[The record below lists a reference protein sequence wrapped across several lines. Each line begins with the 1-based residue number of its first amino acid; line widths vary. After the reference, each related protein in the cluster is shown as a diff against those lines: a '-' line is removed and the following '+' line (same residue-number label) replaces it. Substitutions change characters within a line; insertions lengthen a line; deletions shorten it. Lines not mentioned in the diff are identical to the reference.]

1 MLYGGAF
8 EGVHVA
14 VVVRAEH
21 VCSSCR
27 PDAQGGGEADHS
39 AFGWGATL
47 PESFWP
53 GCPPAECTVVGFAAT
68 LRVGTAKGAYV
79 LRTHD
84 DGNMYAFKRAA
95 VEQLLTAAQALPP

>member
-1 MLYGGAF
+1 MCDIG
-8 EGVHVA
+8 
-14 VVVRAEH
+14 RANPVSVSTDTEF
-21 VCSSCR
+21 S
-27 PDAQGGGEADHS
+27 GLTL
-39 AFGWGATL
+39 TL

>member
-1 MLYGGAF
+1 MCDIG
-8 EGVHVA
+8 
-14 VVVRAEH
+14 RANP
-21 VCSSCR
+21 VSVST
-27 PDAQGGGEADHS
+27 DTDFSGLTL
-39 AFGWGATL
+39 TL

-53 GCPPAECTVVGFAAT
+53 GFPPTECSVVGFAAT
-68 LRVGTAKGAYV
+68 LRIGAATGAYV